1 MAIDNKYKSEHLML
15 LVGSNPLPNAVA
27 GRLLCKPEGK
37 ITLVHSKESKTV
49 ANSLNNWLT
58 SYNLKI
64 NKLVEIEDEADPIYI
79 FGSVQRLFNEYS
91 SNSIGLHYTGGTKSM
106 AVHAWQA
113 AEQWSQEQQRPRP
126 IRSYLNPRSLEIVID
141 PDSPRSGQKAIR
153 LQVGQELELT
163 IEDLLQLHGR
173 KLTKDNPLTY
183 EAILPKTANALANC
197 CAEKESYNK
206 WKSWVDKELEGQ
218 CRAEKRRDK
227 WKSKT
232 DLKEIKLGH
241 FEDEQLK
248 DTITHELNL
257 VEEKIPLKHDTFGND
272 PEKFCKWLHG
282 LWLENHVL
290 AEMHLISKDVKVHQV
305 AGSIKTQKLNG
316 GNEKDFEVDIV
327 AIRGYQMFAISCTTS
342 SDERLLKSKLFEVY
356 VRARQMGGDEARIA
370 LVCCSDKPEQVQSEM
385 EKDLQYEDRIVVFGR
400 QDLPDIGDK
409 LKYWI
414 LEQSNGGR

>member
-1 MAIDNKYKSEHLML
+1 MAIDDRYKSEHLIL

-49 ANSLNNWLT
+49 ADSLNNWLT

-64 NKLVEIEDEADPIYI
+64 NKLVEIEDEADPIDI
-79 FGSVQRLFNEYS
+79 FDSVQRLLNEYS

-163 IEDLLQLHGR
+163 IEDLLKLHGR
-173 KLTKDNPLTY
+173 ELYKLSYD
-183 EAILPKTANALANC
+183 AILPETAKALASF
-197 CAEKESYNK
+197 CAESASYEE
-206 WKSWVDKELEGQ
+206 WKRWTVQELEGK
-218 CRAEKRRDK
+218 CRRKNQRNKWEKEAELNK
-227 WKSKT
+227 
-232 DLKEIKLGH
+232 IKLDP
-241 FEDEQLK
+241 FPDEQARETVTRELK
-248 DTITHELNL
+248 IEEDGLSLNHAIFDN
-257 VEEKIPLKHDTFGND
+257 KS
-272 PEKFCKWLHG
+272 EKFCRWLHG

-290 AEMHLISKDVKVHQV
+290 AEMQSISTEVGVHQV
-305 AGSIKTQKLNG
+305 GGSIETNKSG
-316 GNEKDFEVDIV
+316 SEKFEVDIV
-327 AIRGYQMFAISCTTS
+327 AIRGYQMFAVSCTTTS
-342 SDERLLKSKLFEVY
+342 EKHLLKSKLFEVY

-370 LVCCSDKPEQVQSEM
+370 LVCCSDNPGQIQSEM
-385 EKDLQYEDRIVVFGR
+385 AKDLQYEDRIVVFGG